1 MQGAGR
7 NGVHVTSETRN
18 LDQII
23 YLDPSD
29 DVISIRDRVEMAE
42 AKRVLLV
49 IPPYTEALARR
60 VDLQIVQRAAGRR
73 GVEVAL
79 VTEDG
84 RIGAQAQELGLSVFD
99 SVAEGKH
106 RKRWRRPQEDTDEE
120 RWSPRRNDEA
130 WTAARQRGQAQAR
143 AARYRKARLILA
155 WALFAAVLTA
165 LMVGAALTV
174 PSAKIVLI
182 PRSEPVAV
190 KLNAVIDPNIQ
201 TVDYARSRIPATAIY
216 TEVEGNAQAA
226 TSGQKDIPASRAV
239 GRVIF
244 LNQLTVPVSIP
255 KGTAVRTSAFG
266 TAVRFVTAADVTVP
280 GGFGAQVEAPI
291 EAVDIGAGGNVAAN
305 LINEVEGV
313 AALAVRVTNP
323 EPTRG
328 GGIKQVPSVTQADK
342 DRLRAALLQQLQQRA
357 YAQMQGELDE
367 QEFVPPES
375 LSVAEVLDETY
386 DRFVTEEAPS
396 LGLQM
401 RVSVAGLKVGMQDA
415 NALVYAAMAA
425 QVPPGYELIPNGL
438 GFRRD
443 ETLVPADKRG
453 NLTLVMRGTGY
464 ASARLDL
471 EAVRRSVAGLSVK
484 QARTRLLETLP
495 LQADPDIQVWPAWFG
510 RVPHLTFRTAIEI
523 RPQG

>member
-1 MQGAGR
+1 MR
-7 NGVHVTSETRN
+7 LPVRVTLEIRN

-23 YLDPSD
+23 YLDPAD
-29 DVISIRDRVEMAE
+29 DVITIRDRVEMAE

-49 IPPYTEALARR
+49 VPPYTELLGRR
-60 VDLQIVQRAAGRR
+60 VDLQIVQRAAARR
-73 GVEVAL
+73 GTEVAL

-84 RIGAQAQELGLSVFD
+84 RVGAQARELGLPVFD
-99 SVAEGKH
+99 SIAEGKQ
-106 RKRWRRPQEDTDEE
+106 RKRWRRPQDDADEE
-120 RWSPRRNDEA
+120 QWSPRRNDEA
-130 WTAARQRGQAQAR
+130 WTAARKRGQALAR
-143 AARYRKARLILA
+143 AARNRKARLILA
-155 WALFAAVLTA
+155 WALFAAVLAA
-165 LMVGAALTV
+165 LIIGAALTV
-174 PSAKIVLI
+174 PSANIVLI
-182 PRSEPVAV
+182 PRSEPVVV
-190 KLNAVIDPNIQ
+190 KLNAVIDPNIR
-201 TVDYARSRIPATAIY
+201 TVDYARSRIPATAISA
-216 TEVEGNAQAA
+216 EVEGNAQAA
-226 TSGQKDIPASRAV
+226 TSGQKDIPASRAA
-239 GRVIF
+239 GKVIF
-244 LNQLTVPVSIP
+244 LNQLTLPVSIP

-266 TAVRFVTAADVTVP
+266 TAIRFVTVADVTVP

-291 EAVDIGAGGNVAAN
+291 EAVDVGVGSNVPAN

-328 GGIKQVPSVTQADK
+328 GGMKQVPSVTQADK

-357 YAQMQGELDE
+357 YAQMQGKLGE

-375 LSVAEVLDETY
+375 LSIAEVLDETY

-471 EAVRRSVAGLSVK
+471 EAVRRSVAGLSIK
-484 QARTRLLETLP
+484 QARAHLLETLP
-495 LQADPDIQVWPAWFG
+495 LQADPDVQVWPDWFG
-510 RVPHLTFRTAIEI
+510 HVPQLTFRTEIEV